1 MAEVFDRYAERP
13 LRRIPEQ
20 FNPNNP
26 DSVRLGIDGDF
37 IKAIN
42 PSVDEE
48 ALERGLV
55 ELYKHVDAAFKLWI
69 GGSR

>member
-1 MAEVFDRYAERP
+1 LAEVFDRYAERP

-26 DSVRLGIDGDF
+26 DSVRLGMDRDF
-37 IKAIN
+37 VKAVN

-48 ALERGLV
+48 TLERGLV
-55 ELYKHVDAAFKLWI
+55 ELYKHIDTAFRLWI
-69 GGSR
+69 GHP